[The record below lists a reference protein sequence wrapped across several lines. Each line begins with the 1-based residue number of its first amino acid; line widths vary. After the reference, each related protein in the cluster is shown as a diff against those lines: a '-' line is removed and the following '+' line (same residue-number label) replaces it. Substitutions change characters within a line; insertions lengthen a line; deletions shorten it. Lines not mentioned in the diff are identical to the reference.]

1 MALLLWQLF
10 VGGAGVFENPDPE
23 VEVRTKRSE
32 SSCRTWILIQK
43 ETTFLCWSQAGASY
57 LRQGGYTLPSS
68 GDLVV
73 LLPAVPPQRSWFIWN
88 SERCKKNNKKNILWD
103 EFCGNILLETEEY
116 FVYLY
121 MYFITCTCTVWC
133 NTPGKY
139 RRYSRSVE
147 ISSSVKN
154 KHS

>member
-10 VGGAGVFENPDPE
+10 VEGAGVFENLDPE

-68 GDLVV
+68 GGLVV
-73 LLPAVPPQRSWFIWN
+73 LLPPVPPQRSWFIWN
-88 SERCKKNNKKNILWD
+88 SERCKKNIHFLRWILWQHIIRD
-103 EFCGNILLETEEY
+103 RRILCVLIY
-116 FVYLY
+116 VLY
-121 MYFITCTCTVWC
+121 HMYVWC

-147 ISSSVKN
+147 ISFSVKN